1 MILRNHV
8 ALIVV
13 IDVAS
18 AFAAFSNYA
27 RVTLLGAFRA
37 MNRPLFTRARARL
50 TAAATATV
58 SLRPI
63 PVRVLTLTRK
73 KLSEDTTYK

>member
-8 ALIVV
+8 ALIVI

-18 AFAAFSNYA
+18 AFATFSNHA

-50 TAAATATV
+50 TAGNGDC
-58 SLRPI
+58 
-63 PVRVLTLTRK
+63 
-73 KLSEDTTYK
+73 LSPPDSRASFDTYP